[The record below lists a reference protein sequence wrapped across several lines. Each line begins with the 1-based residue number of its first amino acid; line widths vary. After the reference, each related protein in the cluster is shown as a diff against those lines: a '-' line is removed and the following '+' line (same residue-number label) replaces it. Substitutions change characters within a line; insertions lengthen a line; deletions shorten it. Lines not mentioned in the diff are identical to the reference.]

1 MPLQTYILMAVTW
14 FKNIKEKNMA
24 LTEAIEYDSITVK
37 AKWNIEW
44 RKAHVIKRDGTEIS
58 RTFQRGTLVPYYTS
72 KDSDGK
78 FTHTDTD
85 LSDFNGTQVKEV
97 ADLAWTDSVKNEFK
111 TFVENTK

>member
-37 AKWNIEW
+37 
-44 RKAHVIKRDGTEIS
+44 
-58 RTFQRGTLVPYYTS
+58 
-72 KDSDGK
+72 
-78 FTHTDTD
+78 
-85 LSDFNGTQVKEV
+85 EV